1 VVTALIEEDGR
12 VLLVK
17 RDIEPGRGLWGLPGG
32 YVDWD
37 EHPEGAMAR
46 ECQEECGL
54 RVEAQQ
60 LLSVQH
66 VMLGEEGIVI
76 LSYRARR
83 TGGNPIAQD
92 EVQQIGWFD
101 PSSLPPLAFA
111 THRNILQAWAKELLA
126 RGAA

>member
-1 VVTALIEEDGR
+1 MVTALIEEGGR
-12 VLLVK
+12 ALLVK

-37 EHPEGAMAR
+37 EHPEHAMAR
-46 ECQEECGL
+46 ECEEECGI

-60 LLSVQH
+60 LLSIQH
-66 VMLGEEGIVI
+66 VMLGNEGIVI
-76 LSYRARR
+76 LAYRAKR
-83 TGGNPIAQD
+83 TDGEPRPQD

-111 THRNILQAWAKELLA
+111 THRNVLQAWAKELLA
-126 RGAA
+126 RGAV

>member
-1 VVTALIEEDGR
+1 MVTALIEEEGR

-37 EHPEGAMAR
+37 EHPEKAMVR
-46 ECQEECGL
+46 ECEEECGI
-54 RVEAQQ
+54 RVEAQR
-60 LLSVQH
+60 LLSIQH
-66 VMLGEEGIVI
+66 VMLGNEGIVI
-76 LSYRARR
+76 LSYRAKR
-83 TGGNPIAQD
+83 THGEPRPQD

-111 THRNILQAWAKELLA
+111 THRNVLQAWAKELLT
-126 RGAA
+126 RGAV